1 MNDDTAQLAPPRPAP
16 PVPGTVP
23 GPRRADALPAEEAPV
38 FVDAS
43 GRRRR
48 RVQRV
53 GRLLAVPAAGYL
65 LLLASNLLGGPAVD
79 APFLPQPPER
89 TTPAPQV
96 PQPTGTAPDSAA
108 TSAAAADPT
117 SSAPATRR
125 ATAPPAPT
133 AATATGA
140 APTADPTTAAPTASA
155 SRGRPTAPNTHK
167 PTKSP

>member
-1 MNDDTAQLAPPRPAP
+1 MNDDTAQLAPPRPADP
-16 PVPGTVP
+16 RAPEPGTVP
-23 GPRRADALPAEEAPV
+23 GPRRARALPAEEAPV

-48 RVQRV
+48 RVQRI
-53 GRLLAVPAAGYL
+53 GRLLAIPAAGYL

-89 TTPAPQV
+89 TTPAPQA
-96 PQPTGTAPDSAA
+96 PQPTAA
-108 TSAAAADPT
+108 AEAAAADAAAADPT

-133 AATATGA
+133 AA
-140 APTADPTTAAPTASA
+140 APTTDPATAAPTPSA
-155 SRGRPTAPNTHK
+155 SRGKPTAPNPHK